1 MFLNRRL
8 DKENVVYLHN
18 TGLLSCLKTYI
29 MKVTDKW
36 MELEKKNHTKLGN
49 SNSERQIWFILT
61 YKWILATK

>member
-36 MELEKKNHTKLGN
+36 MELEKKIIP
-49 SNSERQIWFILT
+49 S
-61 YKWILATK
+61 